1 MSNENSPEG
10 SGRSSTST
18 HRVVVVGGGFGG
30 LPATRFLARSDV
42 EVTLIDRRNHHLFQ
56 PLLYQV
62 ATGILSPGQIAP
74 VLRQILRKHDNVQ
87 VEMAEVTG
95 FDLERRVVKA
105 VTIPT
110 EVREYPYD
118 SLIVAAG
125 AGQSYFGHDEFALI
139 APGMKTIDDAFEL
152 RRRVYG
158 AFELAESSTD
168 DVRRRYWLTMVVV
181 GAGPTGVEL
190 AGQLRELATRTL
202 TGNFRT
208 IDPATV
214 RVVLVDGGSEPLAT
228 FGDRLSSRAAKA
240 LTDMGVELVMH
251 TRVVGVDALGVD
263 LEGPDGK
270 DRIAAGTTIWAAG
283 VQASPLAGL
292 LAEATGSETDR
303 SGRIAVLPDLSLPG
317 HPEVFAVGD
326 MASID
331 NLPGLCEVAM
341 QGGLH
346 AANTIRRRLNG
357 DNRDVL
363 FKYRDVGSAATLG
376 RFNADRELPWRPT
389 ERVPRMGRLALRPH
403 RLPQRLRRSALDD
416 VAMGAVDDRPRPAGT
431 VLQHGS
437 HRRRPQPARGRQA
450 KGDAEPVPHLRRDGE
465 EARAR
470 RAPGDVALPR
480 VRRPLPDARRRHRRL
495 QAPRRGTRLTATGS
509 TAAPVPSEAVTARP
523 TRPLRDRASARPA
536 RPARSPRRRRGRGA
550 GHRSRWR

>member
-1 MSNENSPEG
+1 MSNEDVLEG
-10 SGRSSTST
+10 SGHSSTST

-30 LPATRFLARSDV
+30 LPATRFLARANV

-74 VLRQILRKHDNVQ
+74 VLRYILRKHDNVQ
-87 VEMAEVTG
+87 VELAEVTG
-95 FDLERRVVKA
+95 FDLERRVVKT

-158 AFELAESSTD
+158 AFELAESSVD

-208 IDPATV
+208 IDPASV

-240 LTDMGVELVMH
+240 LTNMGVELLMH
-251 TRVVGVDALGVD
+251 TRVVGVDPLGVD
-263 LEGPDGK
+263 LEGPRVRVAK
-270 DRIAAGTTIWAAG
+270 RLR
-283 VQASPLAGL
+283 LAGDAAQLSEGKPFHGYRQGPAL
-292 LAEATGSETDR
+292 LHSV
-303 SGRIAVLPDLSLPG
+303 SS
-317 HPEVFAVGD
+317 
-326 MASID
+326 
-331 NLPGLCEVAM
+331 
-341 QGGLH
+341 
-346 AANTIRRRLNG
+346 
-357 DNRDVL
+357 
-363 FKYRDVGSAATLG
+363 
-376 RFNADRELPWRPT
+376 
-389 ERVPRMGRLALRPH
+389 
-403 RLPQRLRRSALDD
+403 
-416 VAMGAVDDRPRPAGT
+416 
-431 VLQHGS
+431 
-437 HRRRPQPARGRQA
+437 
-450 KGDAEPVPHLRRDGE
+450 
-465 EARAR
+465 
-470 RAPGDVALPR
+470 
-480 VRRPLPDARRRHRRL
+480 
-495 QAPRRGTRLTATGS
+495 
-509 TAAPVPSEAVTARP
+509 
-523 TRPLRDRASARPA
+523 
-536 RPARSPRRRRGRGA
+536 
-550 GHRSRWR
+550 